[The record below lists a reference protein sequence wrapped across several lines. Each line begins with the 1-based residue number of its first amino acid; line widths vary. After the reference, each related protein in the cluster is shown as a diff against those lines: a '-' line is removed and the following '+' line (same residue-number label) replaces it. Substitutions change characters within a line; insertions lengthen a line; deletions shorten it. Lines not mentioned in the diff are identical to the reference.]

1 MLSLQGTWSSN
12 RISNKD
18 PKHPHCPISSAHM
31 NQIEKLR
38 VLFRTIRSFET
49 YEPSFLTSLWNWWN
63 RFNFKRN
70 KYISSSQKIRESSTE
85 HDGCVPDGVNRF
97 RDPKCDDLFVELDI
111 MLEPQSFFFTFLL
124 DHDRERGKEQCWWF
138 SPVCFQPITSHYD
151 IENWQMALTSFLSVP
166 FLLLLCTI
174 RYN

>member
-111 MLEPQSFFFTFLL
+111 MLEPRSFFLL
-124 DHDRERGKEQCWWF
+124 SSW
-138 SPVCFQPITSHYD
+138 ITT
-151 IENWQMALTSFLSVP
+151 EKGEKNSVDGSLQFVSNP
-166 FLLLLCTI
+166 
-174 RYN
+174 